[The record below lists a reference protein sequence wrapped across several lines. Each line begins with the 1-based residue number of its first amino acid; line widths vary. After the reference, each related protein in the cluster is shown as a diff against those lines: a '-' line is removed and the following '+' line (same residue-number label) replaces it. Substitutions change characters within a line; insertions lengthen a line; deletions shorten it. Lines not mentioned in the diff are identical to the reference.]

1 MSYKNAQSKAATEYN
16 KRSSVAFTVRLNM
29 KTDADI
35 ITALES
41 INNKNAL
48 IKTLLRQAIAES
60 NKGGGSF
67 E

>member
-41 INNKNAL
+41 VTNRNAL
-48 IKTLLRQAIAES
+48 VKSLLRQAIADSGE
-60 NKGGGSF
+60 GGN

>member
-1 MSYKNAQSKAATEYN
+1 MSYKNAQSKAATKYN
-16 KRSSVAFTVRLNM
+16 KKSSVAFTVRLNM

-60 NKGGGSF
+60 EKGATHD
-67 E
+67 

>member
-16 KRSSVAFTVRLNM
+16 KRSSIAFTVRLNM

-41 INNKNAL
+41 VTNRNAL
-48 IKTLLRQAIAES
+48 IKSLLRQAIADS
-60 NKGGGSF
+60 NEGGNK
-67 E
+67 

>member
-41 INNKNAL
+41 VTNRNAL
-48 IKTLLRQAIAES
+48 VKSLLRQAIADS
-60 NKGGGSF
+60 GKGGGGF